1 MITLVLGGVRSGK
14 SEVAERLAGP
24 GPGTYLAT
32 GLVTPGDDDFAE
44 RVAHHRARRPAS
56 WATVEEPRAV
66 PAVLARLHGP
76 VLLDALGTWIANDP
90 RPDLDA
96 LVQALV
102 SRRGDTIVVS
112 EEVGLGVHPVSE
124 VGRLFAD
131 RLGEANRRVAE
142 VADRCLLVVAGR
154 VIDLPAGTPAP
165 GEAAST
171 GRRPAT
177 GTAASGDAASVGT
190 PTAAGTAR
198 SGEGASGTP
207 PATGAAASTDA
218 ASVGTPPATGAAAS
232 RDAAST
238 GRPPATGTPPA
249 AGVTA
254 PAAGMP
260 PFATDRGAA
269 SGSVMGGLREA
280 VAFLTP
286 LGGATAPSP
295 AAFSWFPVVGALIGL
310 LLGGLWWAAEEP
322 LGPLAAAALVVA
334 ADLALTG
341 ALHFDGL
348 LDSADG
354 LLPHLR
360 PERRLAV
367 MADPNVGAFA
377 VATGATTLLLRTAAL
392 AALGTA
398 RPFLLAALWSL
409 SRTAMAVTALTGR
422 YARSHGLA
430 SSFLPDTGT
439 ATHDRT
445 GPAPAGR
452 AAGNQWVLPASVGA
466 VLAVVLAVGNEIS
479 SVVAVVAGGL
489 AAAAVAALARRRI
502 GGFTGDTLGAGGVV
516 AETIGLL
523 TAVAVL
529 RP

>member
-32 GLVTPGDDDFAE
+32 GLVAAGDDDFAD
-44 RVAHHRARRPAS
+44 RVARHRDRRPAA

-66 PAVLARLHGP
+66 PGVLARLHGP
-76 VLLDALGTWIANDP
+76 VLLDALGTWIANDL
-90 RPDLDA
+90 RADLDGLVEA
-96 LVQALV
+96 LVT
-102 SRRGDTIVVS
+102 RRGDTVVVS

-154 VIDLPAGTPAP
+154 VIDLPAGGIPVAP
-165 GEAAST
+165 
-171 GRRPAT
+171 
-177 GTAASGDAASVGT
+177 V
-190 PTAAGTAR
+190 
-198 SGEGASGTP
+198 P
-207 PATGAAASTDA
+207 PAQPVAPDPQSRPWTGGAGDRSHPMVE
-218 ASVGTPPATGAAAS
+218 SPGQPA
-232 RDAAST
+232 
-238 GRPPATGTPPA
+238 
-249 AGVTA
+249 
-254 PAAGMP
+254 
-260 PFATDRGAA
+260 
-269 SGSVMGGLREA
+269 GGGFRQA

-286 LGGATAPSP
+286 LGGAAAPSP
-295 AAFSWFPVVGALIGL
+295 AALPWFPVVGALLGL
-310 LLGGLWWAAEEP
+310 LLGWLWWAAEGP

-354 LLPHLR
+354 LLPHL
-360 PERRLAV
+360 PLVRRLAV
-367 MADPNVGAFA
+367 MADPHVGAFA
-377 VATGATTLLLRTAAL
+377 VATGATTLLLRSAAL
-392 AALGTA
+392 AALGAA
-398 RPFLLAALWSL
+398 RPLLLAALWSL
-409 SRTAMAVTALTGR
+409 SRTAMTVTALTIR

-430 SSFLPDTGT
+430 SSFL
-439 ATHDRT
+439 T
-445 GPAPAGR
+445 GPAAADTGR
-452 AAGNQWVLPASVGA
+452 PSRTNSGWIVPSAIGA
-466 VLAVVLAVGNEIS
+466 VLAFGLALADDAQ
-479 SVVAVVAGGL
+479 SVIAVVFAGL
-489 AAAAVAALARRRI
+489 AAAAVALLARRRI

-523 TAVAVL
+523 AAVAAL